1 MRALL
6 LAGLFL
12 QTTTISMLTG
22 MIETSA
28 GRATL
33 YGRDVQD
40 EMDEIRTF
48 MGVCPQHDVLF
59 RCEGVHKR
67 MSMVGECESRR

>member
-1 MRALL
+1 
-6 LAGLFL
+6 
-12 QTTTISMLTG
+12 MLTG

-33 YGRDVQD
+33 YGRDVNT

-48 MGVCPQHDVLF
+48 MGVCPQV
-59 RCEGVHKR
+59 
-67 MSMVGECESRR
+67 RRKGKQSNPQHQTTHLKARTPANLI